1 MTPFRKSLFLLMA
14 VAVVAFVSCWRST
27 PSAGQDNAIQI
38 PNEQFVAYMKHYLD
52 DGYRVRMVPKG
63 NSMLPTLK
71 NGEELVT
78 LEHTAHVKPR
88 DIVLALTDNGHYVI
102 HRVLMVR
109 GNTVTLK
116 GDHNTTTEKARLEDV
131 LARMV
136 EVQPV
141 PRASKIRRKADATF
155 RYMAN
160 PAFRIDAVDSL
171 AWMVDTLN
179 RQVDMHNAI
188 VFNETALFLWKKV
201 GRQPFSLND
210 MKDTLMDAYE
220 VDDSLALGDCRK
232 LLEEWM
238 ECELVVPVEHPGR

>member
-1 MTPFRKSLFLLMA
+1 MTPFRKSLFLLIV
-14 VAVVAFVSCWRST
+14 VAIAAFVSCRRT
-27 PSAGQDNAIQI
+27 PSAGHDNAIQI

-78 LEHTAHVKPR
+78 LELTTHVKPR

-102 HRVLMVR
+102 HRVMMVR

-116 GDHNTTTEKARLEDV
+116 GDHNTTTEQARLEDV

-141 PRASKIRRKADATF
+141 PRVSKIRRKADATV

-179 RQVDMHNAI
+179 KQVDMHNAI

-201 GRQPFSLND
+201 GRRQFCLND
-210 MKDTLMDAYE
+210 MKDTLVDAYE